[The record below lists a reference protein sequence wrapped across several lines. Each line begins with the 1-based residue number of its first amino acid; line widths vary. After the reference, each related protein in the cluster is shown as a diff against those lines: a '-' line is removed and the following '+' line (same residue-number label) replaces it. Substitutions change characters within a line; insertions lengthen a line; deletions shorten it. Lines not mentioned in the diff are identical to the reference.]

1 MKLLPKRLRR
11 VVFPTYTCRVKIKH
25 MKAQVHQFLT
35 RDPKNKRG
43 EIGSIINVNDVDE
56 VYTLLF
62 NDGVI
67 GFYSFVILL

>member
-1 MKLLPKRLRR
+1 
-11 VVFPTYTCRVKIKH
+11 

-43 EIGSIINVNDVDE
+43 EIGSIINVNEEDE

-67 GFYSFVILL
+67 GFYSFDAVILL